1 MVDCIRQHVTL
12 TIVNLPLH
20 EYANHHIQTDRKIK
34 MNKISKWHVLI
45 GCFIAY
51 FFDAIEIVMLSLS
64 LPVIRQDMGLNI
76 NQGGLL
82 ATATLLG
89 IGVSSVIAGWYAD
102 TFGRRKAMLT
112 CLLMFGSLTAILSS
126 IENFYVFMGL
136 RFLSGLGLGG
146 LWGIV
151 AVYITE
157 SWPSHQRARATSL
170 VISAFA
176 IGAIVASLAAKYM
189 LPEWRTMFFYAGG
202 MVVIPVLYI
211 YFWVPETPAWKAA
224 KAQNLSLKKSATLTE
239 IFSPALIKST
249 LLGTT
254 AASFA
259 LLGYWGANTWLPTYL
274 VQERGLS
281 LSSMATFMAILN
293 IGNFIGLNFF
303 GYLADIIGKRKVI
316 IISLVCTAVMLPVY
330 IYASQ
335 ANTLLWL
342 GALYAFFIAFAG
354 LFGAYFSELYPTH
367 VRTLGAGFCFNA
379 GRGLAAL
386 APLLL
391 SGIASY
397 YSLAA
402 GLMVCAGFFFVS
414 ACVIWYMPE
423 KPKLVTQDIVL
434 EPVSA
439 NRQQA
444 T

>member
-1 MVDCIRQHVTL
+1 
-12 TIVNLPLH
+12 
-20 EYANHHIQTDRKIK
+20 
-34 MNKISKWHVLI
+34 MNKISKWHVLV

-64 LPVIRQDMGLNI
+64 LPVIRQDMGLSI

-102 TFGRRKAMLT
+102 SFGRRKAMLT
-112 CLLMFGSLTAILSS
+112 CLLVFGSLTAVLSFV
-126 IENFYVFMGL
+126 ENFYLFLGL

-151 AVYITE
+151 SVYIVE
-157 SWPSHQRARATSL
+157 SWPPHQRARATSM

-176 IGAIVASLAAKYM
+176 IGAIVAALVAKYM
-189 LPEWRTMFFYAGG
+189 LPEWRTMFMYAGG
-202 MVVIPVLYI
+202 MVLIPVVYI
-211 YFWVPETPAWKAA
+211 YFLVPETPAWKEA
-224 KAQNLSLKKSATLTE
+224 KAQNTSLKKSGSIAE
-239 IFSPALIKST
+239 IFSPTLIKST

-293 IGNFIGLNFF
+293 IGNFIGMNFF
-303 GYLADIIGKRKVI
+303 GYLADVIGKRKVI
-316 IISLVCTAVMLPVY
+316 IISLVLTASMLPVY
-330 IYASQ
+330 VYASN
-335 ANTLLWL
+335 ADSLLWL
-342 GALYAFFIAFAG
+342 GALYAFNIAFAS
-354 LFGAYFSELYPTH
+354 LFGAFFSELYPTH

-391 SGIASY
+391 SGIATY

-402 GLMVCAGFFFVS
+402 GLMVCAAFFLIS
-414 ACVIWYMPE
+414 ACFTYLMPD
-423 KPKLVTQDIVL
+423 KPKVLAQDEHL
-434 EPVSA
+434 QSNA
-439 NRQQA
+439 AGAAGR
-444 T
+444 

>member
-1 MVDCIRQHVTL
+1 
-12 TIVNLPLH
+12 
-20 EYANHHIQTDRKIK
+20 
-34 MNKISKWHVLI
+34 MNKISKWHVLV

-64 LPVIRQDMGLNI
+64 LPVIRQDMGLSI

-82 ATATLLG
+82 ATSTLLG

-112 CLLMFGSLTAILSS
+112 CLLIFGTLTAILSFV
-126 IENFYVFMGL
+126 ENFYLFLGL

-151 AVYITE
+151 SVYIVE
-157 SWPSHQRARATSL
+157 SWPPHQRARATSM

-176 IGAIVASLAAKYM
+176 IGAIVAALVAKYM
-189 LPEWRTMFFYAGG
+189 LPEWRTMFMYAGG
-202 MVVIPVLYI
+202 MVVIPVIYI
-211 YFWVPETPAWKAA
+211 YFLVPETPAWKEAI
-224 KAQNLSLKKSATLTE
+224 AQNAILKKSGSIAE
-239 IFSPALIKST
+239 IFSPELIKST

-281 LSSMATFMAILN
+281 LSSMATFMAVLN
-293 IGNFIGLNFF
+293 IGNFIGMNFF
-303 GYLADIIGKRKVI
+303 GYLADVIGKRKVI
-316 IISLVCTAVMLPVY
+316 IISLTLTASMLPVY
-330 IYASQ
+330 VYASD
-335 ANTLLWL
+335 ADSLLWL
-342 GALYAFFIAFAG
+342 GALYAFFIAFAS
-354 LFGAYFSELYPTH
+354 LFGAFFSELYPTH

-391 SGIASY
+391 SGIATY

-402 GLMVCAGFFFVS
+402 GLMVCAAFFFIS
-414 ACVIWYMPE
+414 ACVTYLMPD
-423 KPKLVTQDIVL
+423 KPKVMAQDRNL
-434 EPVSA
+434 QA
-439 NRQQA
+439 NAAGAAGR
-444 T
+444 

>member
-1 MVDCIRQHVTL
+1 
-12 TIVNLPLH
+12 
-20 EYANHHIQTDRKIK
+20 
-34 MNKISKWHVLI
+34 MNKISKWHVLV

-64 LPVIRQDMGLNI
+64 LPVIRQDMGLSI

-82 ATATLLG
+82 ATSTLLG

-102 TFGRRKAMLT
+102 TFGRRKAMLS
-112 CLLMFGSLTAILSS
+112 CLLIFGTLTAVISFV
-126 IENFYVFMGL
+126 ENFYLFLGL

-151 AVYITE
+151 SVYIFE
-157 SWPSHQRARATSL
+157 SWPLHQRARATSL

-176 IGAIVASLAAKYM
+176 IGAIAAALVAKYM
-189 LPEWRTMFFYAGG
+189 LPEWRTMFAYAGG
-202 MVVIPVLYI
+202 MVVIPLVYI
-211 YFWVPETPAWKAA
+211 YFLVPETPTWKEA
-224 KAQNLSLKKSATLTE
+224 KSQNISLKKSGSIAQ
-239 IFSPALIKST
+239 IFSPELIKST

-281 LSSMATFMAILN
+281 LSSMATFMAVLN
-293 IGNFIGLNFF
+293 IGNFIGMNFF

-316 IISLVCTAVMLPVY
+316 IISLILTASMLPIY
-330 IYASQ
+330 IYFSN
-335 ANTLLWL
+335 ANSLMWL

-367 VRTLGAGFCFNA
+367 VRTLGAGFCFSV

-391 SGIASY
+391 SGIATY

-402 GLMVCAGFFFVS
+402 GLMVCAAFFFIS
-414 ACVIWYMPE
+414 ACVTYLMPD
-423 KPKLVTQDIVL
+423 KPKVMAQDQNIQA
-434 EPVSA
+434 SA
-439 NRQQA
+439 AGAAGR
-444 T
+444 